1 MNCRDRVYGHPIE
14 GIVVTEDGHCAD
26 EMNRNMWSMI
36 FNVLL
41 GVSILSE
48 PCLTAAWSFVG
59 ALQHHVLEPASC
71 LPAWS
76 PLFFGADGICLC
88 HVQDKGVPATPQD
101 VLAADAAAAG
111 SVTDEAAAAGSS
123 RTDARPQDVR
133 RRRRR
138 QLML

>member
-1 MNCRDRVYGHPIE
+1 M
-14 GIVVTEDGHCAD
+14 TEDGHCAD
-26 EMNRNMWSMI
+26 EMNRNLWSMI

-59 ALQHHVLEPASC
+59 ALQHC
-71 LPAWS
+71 LSLHRVCRHGLHCFA
-76 PLFFGADGICLC
+76 GADGICLC
-88 HVQDKGVPATPQD
+88 HVQDKGMPATPQD
-101 VLAADAAAAG
+101 VLSADAAAAG

-133 RRRRR
+133 RRRR
-138 QLML
+138 LML